1 MTDPSILRTGFDTR
15 PIEMQPMSALMF
27 QAPSEDVDRIFD
39 AVTRVAPLTQG
50 KTDRNGYRAPG
61 GQEYYRPRQGTPT
74 GAEDDTRHRPC
85 VDEMRFFLP
94 RDPAMLT
101 AVIEAIHA
109 AHNSDEPLIT
119 ATEVPHGQCKGLDH
133 SDTSPPLVRQGR
145 LPTA

>member
-1 MTDPSILRTGFDTR
+1 
-15 PIEMQPMSALMF
+15 MQPMSALMF

-119 ATEVPHGQCKGLDH
+119 ATEVLRSQCKGLDH
-133 SDTSPPLVRQGR
+133 SDTSPPLVKQGR
-145 LPTA
+145 SPTA